1 MKRKTK
7 ILILICSLLMC
18 CWNVAFASISMEDDE
33 KGECRPHKKPMVRPK
48 VNFDGERLIF
58 SFPFASKLVQVKI
71 YDNNGNVIYQFI
83 ILSVQED
90 DVVLMLDDSILKEMF
105 CVELTVERNS
115 YTYYI

>member
-1 MKRKTK
+1 MKKVK
-7 ILILICSLLMC
+7 ILTLICCLLTC
-18 CWNVAFASISMEDDE
+18 CWNNVFASTNINDGKEDYV
-33 KGECRPHKKPMVRPK
+33 PHRKPLARPK

-71 YDNNGNVIYQFI
+71 YDNNGNVIYQSI

-90 DVVLMLDDSILKEMF
+90 DVVLMLDDSILNEMF
-105 CVELTVERNS
+105 CVELTMEGNS